1 MQNTLDANG
10 NLMATS
16 TLKAPYFDPDQLG
29 SYATVINSKFPFRT
43 SVVNGVTKY
52 EFDSTNA
59 KDNVYFNWN
68 GTTTSISTGTAP
80 RLQRSTT
87 ARVQATVFGTVF
99 NTL

>member
-29 SYATVINSKFPFRT
+29 NHAKVVNSQFPFRT

-52 EFDSTNA
+52 ELIQPEA
-59 KDNVYFNWN
+59 KITFILTGQTDN
-68 GTTTSISTGTAP
+68 
-80 RLQRSTT
+80 R
-87 ARVQATVFGTVF
+87 
-99 NTL
+99 